1 MDEKSYEQGR
11 RMSLVLMLM
20 ECCKQLG
27 YEDPEV
33 KKIGWISERE
43 SVVNSLR
50 TVCEGHGDND
60 WKSDLH
66 LSDVIDKHLACN
78 LDDNDDNIYKKA
90 LQEISE
96 LPGHRQDEGCNI
108 ALNALDY

>member
-50 TVCEGHGDND
+50 NVCENHGDND
-60 WKSDLH
+60 WESDLH

-78 LDDNDDNIYKKA
+78 LDNRPPEMSLKESYFEFMKT
-90 LQEISE
+90 
-96 LPGHRQDEGCNI
+96 DEYNG
-108 ALNALDY
+108 LED